1 MALSSVFRNSISD
14 YKRCPVP
21 FSREQLRDIFL
32 KHDGDGDGRLSRMEL
47 KSAFDSLGSNWSR
60 FRARQCLKAADS
72 DGDGYVTLDELD
84 RLLDYAVRCE
94 YAII

>member
-1 MALSSVFRNSISD
+1 MGFFRSGICD

-21 FSREQLRDIFL
+21 FTKEQLREIFL
-32 KHDGDGDGRLSRMEL
+32 RHDNDGDGRLSRLEL
-47 KSAFDSLGSNWSR
+47 KAAFESLGSNWSR

-72 DGDGYVTLDELD
+72 NGDGYVTLDELD
-84 RLLDYAVRCE
+84 GLLDYAVRCE